1 MSTPAV
7 QKCAPKTPKGEQRSR
22 ALLLSAIDIFVE
34 KGYSGTSLAEIIS
47 RAGGSRSKI
56 YEWYGGK
63 EGLFIA
69 ALELMIDEVYQEYLK
84 QYQEGRSYREELQIF
99 GRIFLKGM
107 LKKRA
112 LGCARL
118 VFSES
123 VRLPKI
129 GEWFYKQG
137 AELSYNCFAKV
148 LENSIPLD
156 WDELKQISNWY
167 VESLKSRTYFLCLCD
182 PKYEPTEEDIERDV
196 AFSAEVI
203 QAYIKQRLEKHNKQS
218 S

>member
-1 MSTPAV
+1 MSTLTIP
-7 QKCAPKTPKGEQRSR
+7 KNSPKTPKGKQRSR

-34 KGYSGTSLAEIIS
+34 KGYSGTSLADIIA

-84 QYQEGRSYREELQIF
+84 QYQEGRSYQEELIIF

-167 VESLKSRTYFLCLCD
+167 IESLKSRSYFLCLCD
-182 PKYEPTEEDIERDV
+182 PKYEPTEEDIEKDV
-196 AFSAEVI
+196 EFSSKVV
-203 QAYIKQRLEKHNKQS
+203 QAYIEQRLTVQNKI
-218 S
+218 